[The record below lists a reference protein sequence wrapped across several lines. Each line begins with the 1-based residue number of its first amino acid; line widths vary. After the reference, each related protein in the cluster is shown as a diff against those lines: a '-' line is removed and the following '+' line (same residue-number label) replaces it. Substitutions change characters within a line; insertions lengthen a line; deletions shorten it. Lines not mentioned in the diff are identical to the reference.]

1 MQNDLPFIDSLW
13 DYNDPERT
21 EKKFREILP
30 RAESLEDRDYYIQL
44 LTQIARTHSL
54 RQQFDDAHTILD
66 RVGNLLAENTDLHT
80 VWVRYYLERGRTFN
94 SAYEKDKAIVLFK
107 QAFDLAL
114 EKGLDFYA
122 IDAAHMM
129 AIAEDPDEAFKWSEM
144 AINMTENTSDEK
156 AKKWAGPLYN
166 NTGWTYHDKG
176 DYGKAMSYFEKCL
189 QWHAERKTG
198 QGQRIA
204 EWTVARCLRSL
215 GKTSDALDKQMA
227 LLKDIEDNNYE
238 NDGYVFEEIGEC
250 NLELGNED
258 IASEYFARA
267 YEILSQDGW
276 LQTNESSRLERLK
289 KLGKVSE

>member
-1 MQNDLPFIDSLW
+1 MPNDLPLIDSLW
-13 DYNDPERT
+13 DYNNPGES
-21 EKKFREILP
+21 EKKFRELLP
-30 RAESLEDRDYYIQL
+30 QAELQEDKEYYIQL

-66 RVGNLLAENTDLHT
+66 RVGNLLAENPDLHT
-80 VWVRYYLERGRTFN
+80 AWVRYYLERGRTFN

-129 AIAEDPDEAFKWSEM
+129 AIAEEPDEALRWSEI
-144 AINMTENTSDEK
+144 AIEMIENTSDEK

-176 DYGKAMSYFEKCL
+176 DYDKAMSNFEKCL
-189 QWHAERKTG
+189 DWHTERNTG

-204 EWTVARCLRSL
+204 EWTVARCMRSL

-227 LLKDIEDNNYE
+227 LLKEIEDNNYE
-238 NDGYVFEEIGEC
+238 NDGYVYEEIGEC

-258 IASEYFARA
+258 AASQYFARA
-267 YEILSQDGW
+267 YEILSQDSW
-276 LQTNESSRLERLK
+276 FQTNESSRLERLK
-289 KLGKVSE
+289 KLGKVSG